1 MTSND
6 TLYILRPELVHA
18 WRLTEENRYDA
29 ASWPE
34 FVRDAYQH
42 ALAGNEGPIAL
53 VGSPPNCQILVQGVE
68 LNIGDWAVLDEQ
80 GVFFVMSDDAFFATF
95 EPATINEDGE
105 ISLDLPTE
113 QEEFYCES
121 CLREWDTCDC
131 PEG

>member
-1 MTSND
+1 
-6 TLYILRPELVHA
+6 
-18 WRLTEENRYDA
+18 
-29 ASWPE
+29 
-34 FVRDAYQH
+34 
-42 ALAGNEGPIAL
+42 
-53 VGSPPNCQILVQGVE
+53 
-68 LNIGDWAVLDEQ
+68 
-80 GVFFVMSDDAFFATF
+80 MSDDAFFATF